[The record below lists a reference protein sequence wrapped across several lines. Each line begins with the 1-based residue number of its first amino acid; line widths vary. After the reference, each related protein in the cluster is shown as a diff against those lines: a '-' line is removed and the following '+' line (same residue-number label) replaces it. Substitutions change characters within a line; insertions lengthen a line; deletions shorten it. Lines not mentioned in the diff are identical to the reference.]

1 MKKTLQDQYLLIKE
15 GKGHKGVFIKEAKR
29 QFPGLI
35 RNAATFTEVANV
47 LKTKNLINENVI
59 GLEPINQLEP
69 SKKESYEVA
78 FENFLAEAKKKKE
91 EDEKAELKKPSKQVE
106 EDAEKN
112 FDYEDK
118 KNPDNLIFDQMM
130 KGYYTEM
137 KDPKNEDK
145 TMEQLKAIVIKN
157 LEKNPIYYT
166 EKGQFGVK
174 DLGYTMDAPGLGEPK
189 EPKGKYKSSG
199 YGNLNENKL
208 LKEALNKD
216 LKDFGSDVKKFLESK
231 GLKVKLGQGDTR
243 SLYDPI
249 GKNDN
254 LSAIQLQN
262 PDLHII
268 VNDSKIDVL
277 EDIIKRYNL
286 KTLQSLRQTG
296 GWDDDPKKKAQAK
309 GEIYLTKE
317 LKRSRKGKTFELVVS
332 RFDPSSVFVPSNNK
346 EPINEEDQ
354 IRKVVRSI
362 INEELEDEFYQK
374 QQDLDNM
381 TFDQEKEAHRQAQ
394 EYSTEGITQHVN
406 YDGIGYFVSDEF
418 SEDTIATY
426 ENGRMI
432 NADALKEGYDDRG
445 GRLELDEEPINEK
458 QYTPQQKTDIIDA
471 YGKDKTDENMR
482 EIVKLIGSG
491 EIDKDY
497 VVFRLEDKWGY
508 KGGKEQFTTTMK
520 QISLEEAQIREA
532 IRSMINEELEEI
544 LQINPVSGGGGRRF
558 IPTNYLL
565 PDSLISKLNL
575 SNPGPNAPAYDE
587 STQIPHIKV
596 FSRDGE
602 AAIYISDLFYV
613 ALKGVTRGRST
624 RAQNVAKATLQK
636 IQDNFTE
643 KDWPAIRALLKKF
656 AYDKLSN
663 IPVKGEIRPYHE
675 IMFPEGY
682 SLKVVDNGV
691 MIDLPPYKPDT
702 LPESKIRKVIKE
714 SIEKELAQINKE
726 AEYEVLDSKLEK
738 ITDLIDRRKSRLAKL
753 DEDEDIKA
761 LTDKKKVKQFE
772 KEIKTLEKAKFKIEK
787 VLAKKAKSAPKKKE
801 MIDEDEPLEEFTK
814 SAEDAKE
821 LETTIGN
828 LKPEIEDLKTSID
841 SLEEDDSLEEN
852 NTYGYRYV

>member
-15 GKGHKGVFIKEAKR
+15 GKGHKGVFIKEAKQ

-35 RNAATFTEVANV
+35 RNSATYTEVANV

-174 DLGYTMDAPGLGEPK
+174 DLGYTSDVPGLGEPK
-189 EPKGKYKSSG
+189 EPKGKFKSSG
-199 YGNLNENKL
+199 YGDLKENKL

-231 GLKVKLGQGDTR
+231 GLKVKLGQGEAR
-243 SLYDPI
+243 RALYDPI
-249 GKNDN
+249 EKNDE
-254 LSAIQLQN
+254 LAALQLHN

-268 VNDSKIDVL
+268 VNDSKVDVL

-317 LKRSRKGKTFELVVS
+317 LKQGRKGKAFELVIS
-332 RFDPSSVFVPSNNK
+332 RFDPSSIFVPSNNK
-346 EPINEEDQ
+346 ESINEETQ

-426 ENGRMI
+426 ENGKMI
-432 NADALKEGYDDRG
+432 NADALREAVDSEKDERYFIKNKKRKSTSHLPGFHKPSLGEEELEEGYDDGEMGTYQRTST
-445 GRLELDEEPINEK
+445 RH
-458 QYTPQQKTDIIDA
+458 
-471 YGKDKTDENMR
+471 GKDPQDMGTYLNAIKGMKKVEAIEHLGEEGLSSSMVMR
-482 EIVKLIGSG
+482 VLNKADRMGMFDVQDMFDVNPRVRG
-491 EIDKDY
+491 D
-497 VVFRLEDKWGY
+497 VFEDKEDDGFDEVWEKFKKDLRKRMGQPESP
-508 KGGKEQFTTTMK
+508 KNE
-520 QISLEEAQIREA
+520 SL
-532 IRSMINEELEEI
+532 N
-544 LQINPVSGGGGRRF
+544 
-558 IPTNYLL
+558 
-565 PDSLISKLNL
+565 
-575 SNPGPNAPAYDE
+575 
-587 STQIPHIKV
+587 
-596 FSRDGE
+596 
-602 AAIYISDLFYV
+602 
-613 ALKGVTRGRST
+613 
-624 RAQNVAKATLQK
+624 
-636 IQDNFTE
+636 
-643 KDWPAIRALLKKF
+643 
-656 AYDKLSN
+656 
-663 IPVKGEIRPYHE
+663 
-675 IMFPEGY
+675 
-682 SLKVVDNGV
+682 
-691 MIDLPPYKPDT
+691 
-702 LPESKIRKVIKE
+702 ESKIRKVIRE
-714 SIEKELAQINKE
+714 SVEKELAEINKL
-726 AEYEVLDSKLEK
+726 AEYEVYESKLEK
-738 ITDLIDRRKSRLAKL
+738 IAELIEKKCSRLNRL
-753 DEDEDIKA
+753 DEDEDLKA
-761 LTDKKKVKQFE
+761 LTDKKKVKELQRD
-772 KEIKTLEKAKFKIEK
+772 IKKLEKAKAKLEK
-787 VLAKKAKSAPKKKE
+787 ALAKKAKAAPKKKE
-801 MIDEDEPLEEFTK
+801 VIDEDEPLEEIASEDSATTADNMERVTK
-814 SAEDAKE
+814 ATQDAANAAKE
-821 LETTIGN
+821 L
-828 LKPEIEDLKTSID
+828 
-841 SLEEDDSLEEN
+841 DDVLEEN
-852 NTYGYRYV
+852 DEKIISGCCSAPISGELDGEYGRCSDCGEMADVIKL